1 MLGVFPTFN
10 FYGSSLLI
18 LSLQGL
24 IFGVLIFTRYLKEKN
39 LSDLLLAIVL
49 FITCY
54 HQTAYTIGFL
64 GWYDTYRTTKIN
76 YYLVNLSLIL
86 APFIFF
92 YIKSIL
98 SASFKFRRQH
108 IWHFIPGVIFIITKV
123 IILLY
128 DRLQPGFDD
137 VQNGPLVVSF
147 QWKYLDPI
155 VFFISTLQMLL
166 YLAFSFQLLYL
177 FRDKVRSYFSNTY
190 KLELRW
196 LQTFLIAYSILY
208 LFNSFQTVINS
219 MIVDLSWTQEWW
231 YYLLSGIS
239 IIYVGVK
246 GYYTDLSELKSV
258 DFASFQI
265 EAKEEKQ
272 QKLSV
277 SEDLID
283 RKEKLTSFINEN
295 KSYLNPNLTL
305 NSLADE
311 LGTSREEL
319 SETVNQGFNSRF
331 NDFINHYRVKA
342 TKQMIDEGKHERLS
356 LLGLAY
362 EAGFNSKATFNRAF
376 KKEEKVSPSE
386 YLNSL

>member
-196 LQTFLIAYSILY
+196 LQTFLIAYTILY

>member
-98 SASFKFRRQH
+98 SASLKFRRQH